1 MLAKAAFVKFQTT
14 LIKVLGVFE
23 SQKLRHGRSGNGLTA
38 LGDGD
43 GGAES
48 YCVKYLTSS
57 KLLHLQ
63 LRDPAFRRHFLL
75 QVSVSVTRQR
85 NLHHRVDSFCLPNG
99 EERTSAKFPQSVS
112 DETWCRCWCWVPW
125 GFCLLGLKHGTCVGA
140 SRTISC
146 RGECTFRLV
155 TLLRRVFDREFAR

>member
-1 MLAKAAFVKFQTT
+1 VTRIFVRFARLNVLQAPQQMLAKAAFVKFQTT

-75 QVSVSVTRQR
+75 QVSVSE
-85 NLHHRVDSFCLPNG
+85 NSEKLHHRVDAIGLPVVQKQEPG
-99 EERTSAKFPQSVS
+99 VRVRSELPRFQ
-112 DETWCRCWCWVPW
+112 
-125 GFCLLGLKHGTCVGA
+125 TCAVA
-140 SRTISC
+140 
-146 RGECTFRLV
+146 L
-155 TLLRRVFDREFAR
+155 A